1 MSIAVERTTAAGLLV
16 VSVLCCLCISRWT
29 ADLERA
35 NADREERLRVFR
47 GLIAD
52 PHLLPPGPVAALD
65 GLFVR
70 RVVCRVGPCGP
81 RLWFEDAPGDV
92 P

>member
-1 MSIAVERTTAAGLLV
+1 MSIAVERATVAGLLV
-16 VSVLCCLCISRWT
+16 VSALCCLCISKWT

-35 NADREERLRVFR
+35 NADREERLGTFR
-47 GLIAD
+47 RLVAD
-52 PHLLPPGPVAALD
+52 PGSLPPGPVAALD

-81 RLWFEDAPGDV
+81 GLWFEDVQGDV